1 MKWKNVEK
9 ILFSNSNYVY
19 VFMLINIILVDLS
32 RISLA
37 AGINAEL

>member
-19 VFMLINIILVDLS
+19 VFMLINIILVDFS
-32 RISLA
+32 GISLV